1 MPADV
6 SSQVALLGE
15 SLRAQGAFERP
26 LPGVH
31 PNMRGERAAPRES
44 LVAHRAFVGATPPV
58 VFHMPFEGLQLGKGL
73 HADGALIWR
82 GSVWATSVDH

>member
-6 SSQVALLGE
+6 SSQVALLGK
-15 SLRAQGAFERP
+15 SLWAQGTFKRP

-44 LVAHRAFVGATPPV
+44 LAAHSAFEGTTPPV
-58 VFHMPFEGLQLGKGL
+58 VFHVPLEGLQLGKGL

-82 GSVWATSVDH
+82 GSM